1 MFPGNMKDIPD
12 YRLVYN
18 LLQKSQYGI
27 RFYGEGLFDEM
38 MELVHAF
45 DSSGYTSRLVYL
57 LRMLEKLHDCRNFKL
72 ISGTAYSQA
81 NHIPD
86 MKEPV
91 NKVYAYLYNHFKEKV
106 TLGEIAEFVNQNP
119 AALCRYFRQRTDK
132 SIFRCLAEIRIE
144 HACRLLVYS
153 DMNISHIAYE
163 SGYNSVNHCL
173 QLGECLH
180 CGKGDA
186 RYHLPLLQAQVTCRS
201 PVPLPA
207 GLPASAFPLS
217 RFSFRYS
224 SESVTFTSPLPNAA
238 FSSGCVALSIFP
250 SLVKFHEFLS

>member
-27 RFYGEGLFDEM
+27 SFYGEGLFDEM

-106 TLGEIAEFVNQNP
+106 TLGGN
-119 AALCRYFRQRTDK
+119 
-132 SIFRCLAEIRIE
+132 
-144 HACRLLVYS
+144 
-153 DMNISHIAYE
+153 
-163 SGYNSVNHCL
+163 SGVC
-173 QLGECLH
+173 QPEP
-180 CGKGDA
+180 CGA
-186 RYHLPLLQAQVTCRS
+186 VPILQAAYGQEHF
-201 PVPLPA
+201 PLP
-207 GLPASAFPLS
+207 G
-217 RFSFRYS
+217 RN
-224 SESVTFTSPLPNAA
+224 TD
-238 FSSGCVALSIFP
+238 
-250 SLVKFHEFLS
+250 

>member
-91 NKVYAYLYNHFKEKV
+91 LSFS
-106 TLGEIAEFVNQNP
+106 
-119 AALCRYFRQRTDK
+119 C
-132 SIFRCLAEIRIE
+132 
-144 HACRLLVYS
+144 
-153 DMNISHIAYE
+153 
-163 SGYNSVNHCL
+163 
-173 QLGECLH
+173 
-180 CGKGDA
+180 
-186 RYHLPLLQAQVTCRS
+186 
-201 PVPLPA
+201 
-207 GLPASAFPLS
+207 ASAGRTAAVCIPAEQVLIPL
-217 RFSFRYS
+217 FQ
-224 SESVTFTSPLPNAA
+224 
-238 FSSGCVALSIFP
+238 
-250 SLVKFHEFLS
+250 